1 MASKSA
7 RFERRSY
14 EDEELELGSAMVGIF
29 AIQSKKGGVGLAYH
43 LGNRQA
49 GDCWRKAHQD
59 KVLLKSMPLLAWSEK
74 RMKLGDALH
83 SVYTADPVQQHMKT
97 RLPEWKQFVKDFAKK
112 VKARQHKSPRAQK
125 RPGNAPGVE
134 EYEYAEDDVGDSAGD
149 DGKGDGAYVPCVED
163 GKRDEEGEKSG
174 SRRMP
179 GWAGQQGWAG
189 AARGGNS
196 IWRTNK

>member
-125 RPGNAPGVE
+125 RPVNAPGV
-134 EYEYAEDDVGDSAGD
+134 DLT
-149 DGKGDGAYVPCVED
+149 
-163 GKRDEEGEKSG
+163 
-174 SRRMP
+174 M
-179 GWAGQQGWAG
+179 
-189 AARGGNS
+189 
-196 IWRTNK
+196 I

>member
-7 RFERRSY
+7 GFERRSY

-83 SVYTADPVQQHMKT
+83 SVYIAGPVRQHMKA
-97 RLPEWKQFVKDFAKK
+97 LAWKKYVGDFAEK

-125 RPGNAPGVE
+125 RPVNAPGAE
-134 EYEYAEDDVGDSAGD
+134 EYEYAEDDDGDSAGD
-149 DGKGDGAYVPCVED
+149 DGEGDGACD
-163 GKRDEEGEKSG
+163 GKPDEEGENSG
-174 SRRMP
+174 STRKQ
-179 GWAGQQGWAG
+179 GQNTSPATQTGRLG
-189 AARGGNS
+189 
-196 IWRTNK
+196 I